1 MLNPPRAM
9 VAIGVAFSSSAARCA
24 GGASLADTEASARP
38 RRAGLKVL
46 LVPAAAVALALA
58 VWASTP
64 RLGGLAAYELEVVSP
79 APLRRVIERP
89 GAPSGAGPGGREQV
103 SPVELGLGRE
113 LSLLLRPRAASSE
126 AVEASVFVQS
136 SAGGALAPV
145 PAVAKEVGPGVLRV
159 AVSGAA
165 LPDAGRLVVLVGRS
179 GLLPGSPVG
188 TASHGR
194 DWQRFELDFISAAP
208 AAP

>member
-1 MLNPPRAM
+1 MTDA
-9 VAIGVAFSSSAARCA
+9 
-24 GGASLADTEASARP
+24 EASAKP
-38 RRAGLKVL
+38 RRAGLTVL
-46 LVPAAAVALALA
+46 LVPATAIALALA

-79 APLRRVIERP
+79 SPLRPGIERP
-89 GAPSGAGPGGREQV
+89 GAGPGEREQV
-103 SPVELGLGRE
+103 SPVQLALGRE
-113 LSLLLRPRAASSE
+113 LSILLRPRAASTE
-126 AVEASVFVQS
+126 TVEASVFVQS
-136 SAGGALAPV
+136 PAASASGALAPV

-159 AVSGAA
+159 TVSGAD

-194 DWQRFELDFISAAP
+194 DWQRFELAFISAAP
-208 AAP
+208 AAQ